1 MAVHDPINPSSEDG
15 DTPPVPVRR
24 SPRFGVVGRSFFHT
38 FESVIT
44 NRDFR
49 MIWFGMV
56 LSMGGFQMQMVA
68 RGILVYNLTG
78 DAFITGIVGM
88 GFAPSLLV
96 VSLYGGVLGD
106 RVERRMLI
114 QVSQAVNGVLAG
126 IVAILMFTGSLAWGH
141 LFAVSVAQ
149 GAMFALQMPARQAA
163 IPSLVGKDQL
173 PNAFALNAMAMSMM
187 TLIAPALAGV
197 LYEVIGPENV
207 YVMVCAVMLSAV
219 IFTSLVPKMPP
230 PVAAVKQS
238 VMENIIDGL
247 KYIGQNKLILN
258 LMIYSVI
265 VALLSMPFRMLVQ
278 VYAKDIYG
286 SDASAVGILLTALGL
301 GGLVGTITIANLRKG
316 HRRGW
321 IVLIGAIVASASLGL
336 IVSVPVYAAGIIGMV
351 GMGLAEQARWAL
363 GQSLMMES
371 TTDEYRARVMSV
383 LMMTFGLMPL
393 GMLPLGWAMKEFGAR
408 PPVAVTA
415 VALLV
420 FSLLAIVFMPRL
432 RKAL

>member
-1 MAVHDPINPSSEDG
+1 
-15 DTPPVPVRR
+15 
-24 SPRFGVVGRSFFHT
+24 
-38 FESVIT
+38 
-44 NRDFR
+44 

-68 RGILVYNLTG
+68 RGILVYNMTD

-88 GFAPSLLV
+88 GFAPSLLI

-106 RVERRMLI
+106 RVDRRMLI
-114 QVSQAVNGVLAG
+114 QVSQAANGVLAG
-126 IVAILMFTGSLAWGH
+126 VVAILMFTGSLAWGH
-141 LFAVSVAQ
+141 LFAVSVVQ
-149 GAMFALQMPARQAA
+149 GAMFALQMPARQASV
-163 IPSLVGKDQL
+163 PSLVGKDQL

-197 LYEVIGPENV
+197 LYEIIGPENV
-207 YVMVCAVMLSAV
+207 YVVICAVLLSSV
-219 IFTSLVPKMPP
+219 IFTSLVPKMQP

-238 VMENIIDGL
+238 VMANIIGGFR
-247 KYIGQNKLILN
+247 YIGQNKLILN

-265 VALLSMPFRMLVQ
+265 VSLLSMPFRMLVQ
-278 VYAKDIYG
+278 VYAKDVYG
-286 SDASAVGILLTALGL
+286 SDASEVGILLTALGL
-301 GGLVGTITIANLRKG
+301 GGLVGSITIANLRKG
-316 HRRGW
+316 HRRGL
-321 IVLIGAIVASASLGL
+321 IVLIGAVVASASLGL
-336 IVSVPVYAAGIIGMV
+336 IVSVPIYAAGIIGMV

-371 TTDEYRARVMSV
+371 TSDEYRARVMSM

-408 PPVAVTA
+408 PSVAV
-415 VALLV
+415 VVVVLLV
-420 FSLLAIVFMPRL
+420 FALSSIIFMPRL

>member
-1 MAVHDPINPSSEDG
+1 
-15 DTPPVPVRR
+15 
-24 SPRFGVVGRSFFHT
+24 
-38 FESVIT
+38 
-44 NRDFR
+44 
-49 MIWFGMV
+49 
-56 LSMGGFQMQMVA
+56 MVA

-163 IPSLVGKDQL
+163 IPSLVGKYQL

-408 PPVAVTA
+408 PPIAVIA

>member
-1 MAVHDPINPSSEDG
+1 
-15 DTPPVPVRR
+15 
-24 SPRFGVVGRSFFHT
+24 
-38 FESVIT
+38 
-44 NRDFR
+44 

-68 RGILVYNLTG
+68 RGILVYNMTD

-88 GFAPSLLV
+88 GFAPSLLI
-96 VSLYGGVLGD
+96 VSLYGGVLSD
-106 RVERRMLI
+106 RVDRRMLI
-114 QVSQAVNGVLAG
+114 QVSQAANGVLAG
-126 IVAILMFTGSLAWGH
+126 VVAILMFTGSLAWGH
-141 LFAVSVAQ
+141 LFAVSVVQ
-149 GAMFALQMPARQAA
+149 GAMFALQMPARQASV
-163 IPSLVGKDQL
+163 PSLVGKDQL

-197 LYEVIGPENV
+197 LYEIIGPENV
-207 YVMVCAVMLSAV
+207 YVVICAVLLSSV

-238 VMENIIDGL
+238 VMANIIGGFR
-247 KYIGQNKLILN
+247 YIGQNKLILN

-265 VALLSMPFRMLVQ
+265 VSLLSMPFRMLVQ
-278 VYAKDIYG
+278 VYAKDVYG
-286 SDASAVGILLTALGL
+286 SDASEVGILLTALGL
-301 GGLVGTITIANLRKG
+301 GGLVGSITIANLRKG

-321 IVLIGAIVASASLGL
+321 IVLIGAVVASASLGL
-336 IVSVPVYAAGIIGMV
+336 IVSVPIYAAGIIGMV

-371 TTDEYRARVMSV
+371 TSDEYRARVMSM

-408 PPVAVTA
+408 PSVAV
-415 VALLV
+415 VVVVLLV
-420 FSLLAIVFMPRL
+420 FALSSIIFMPRL

>member
-1 MAVHDPINPSSEDG
+1 
-15 DTPPVPVRR
+15 
-24 SPRFGVVGRSFFHT
+24 
-38 FESVIT
+38 
-44 NRDFR
+44 

-68 RGILVYNLTG
+68 RGILVYNMTD

-88 GFAPSLLV
+88 GFAPSLLI

-106 RVERRMLI
+106 RVDRRMLI
-114 QVSQAVNGVLAG
+114 QVSQAANGVLAG
-126 IVAILMFTGSLAWGH
+126 VVAILMFTGSLAWGH
-141 LFAVSVAQ
+141 LFAVSVVQ
-149 GAMFALQMPARQAA
+149 GAMFALQMPARQASV
-163 IPSLVGKDQL
+163 PSLVGKDQL

-197 LYEVIGPENV
+197 LYEIIGPENV
-207 YVMVCAVMLSAV
+207 YVVICAVLLSSV
-219 IFTSLVPKMPP
+219 IFTSLVPKMQP

-238 VMENIIDGL
+238 VMANIIGGFR
-247 KYIGQNKLILN
+247 YIGQNKLILN

-265 VALLSMPFRMLVQ
+265 VSLLSMPFRMLVQ
-278 VYAKDIYG
+278 VYAKDVYG
-286 SDASAVGILLTALGL
+286 SDASEVGILLTALGL
-301 GGLVGTITIANLRKG
+301 GGLVGSITIANLRKG

-321 IVLIGAIVASASLGL
+321 IVLIGAVVASASLGL
-336 IVSVPVYAAGIIGMV
+336 IVSVPIYAAGIIGMV

-371 TTDEYRARVMSV
+371 TSDEYRARVMSM

-408 PPVAVTA
+408 PSVAV
-415 VALLV
+415 VVVVLLV
-420 FSLLAIVFMPRL
+420 FALSSIIFMPRL

>member
-1 MAVHDPINPSSEDG
+1 
-15 DTPPVPVRR
+15 
-24 SPRFGVVGRSFFHT
+24 
-38 FESVIT
+38 
-44 NRDFR
+44 
-49 MIWFGMV
+49 
-56 LSMGGFQMQMVA
+56 MGGFQMQMVA
-68 RGILVYNLTG
+68 RGILVYNMTD

-88 GFAPSLLV
+88 GFAPSLLI

-106 RVERRMLI
+106 RVDRRMLI
-114 QVSQAVNGVLAG
+114 QVSQAANGVLAG
-126 IVAILMFTGSLAWGH
+126 VVAILMFTGSLAWGH
-141 LFAVSVAQ
+141 LFAVSVVQ
-149 GAMFALQMPARQAA
+149 GAMFALQMPARQASV
-163 IPSLVGKDQL
+163 PSLVGKDQL

-197 LYEVIGPENV
+197 LYEIIGPENV
-207 YVMVCAVMLSAV
+207 YVVICAVLLSSV

-238 VMENIIDGL
+238 VMANIIGGFR
-247 KYIGQNKLILN
+247 YIGQNKLILN

-265 VALLSMPFRMLVQ
+265 VSLLSMPFRMLVQ
-278 VYAKDIYG
+278 VYAKDVYG
-286 SDASAVGILLTALGL
+286 SDASEVGILLTALGL
-301 GGLVGTITIANLRKG
+301 GGLVGSITIANLRKG

-321 IVLIGAIVASASLGL
+321 IVLIGAVVASASLGL
-336 IVSVPVYAAGIIGMV
+336 IVSVPIYAAGIIGMV

-371 TTDEYRARVMSV
+371 TSDEYRARVMSM

-408 PPVAVTA
+408 PSVAV
-415 VALLV
+415 VVVVLLV
-420 FSLLAIVFMPRL
+420 FALSSIIFMPRL